1 MTDICR
7 CLGISRSS
15 YYRNRKSRDC
25 AVRRTSSKSRDDEVV
40 LSCIKELKLQHP
52 FWGYRRIWAHL
63 RYRQGIYINKKRAY
77 RLMRENDLLCSVKRC
92 KAKRRSN
99 NGKKPR
105 AVRPLQF
112 WGIDMSKVMIQ
123 CLGWAYFVVIIDWYS
138 RRVVGWSLKLRS
150 RSSDWLEVLEEAVL
164 REFPD
169 GTRGKGLQL
178 ISDNGNQ
185 PTSKSFHE
193 RCKILGIEQI
203 FTSYGNPRGNAETER
218 FIRTFKEEVVWPVEF
233 VNFEEAVEAIK
244 SWIEYYNEDYV
255 HSSLGYMS
263 PIEFEKMYYAKVA

>member
-1 MTDICR
+1 
-7 CLGISRSS
+7 
-15 YYRNRKSRDC
+15 
-25 AVRRTSSKSRDDEVV
+25 
-40 LSCIKELKLQHP
+40 
-52 FWGYRRIWAHL
+52 
-63 RYRQGIYINKKRAY
+63 
-77 RLMRENDLLCSVKRC
+77 
-92 KAKRRSN
+92 
-99 NGKKPR
+99 
-105 AVRPLQF
+105 
-112 WGIDMSKVMIQ
+112 
-123 CLGWAYFVVIIDWYS
+123 
-138 RRVVGWSLKLRS
+138 
-150 RSSDWLEVLEEAVL
+150 VLEEAVL

-218 FIRTFKEEVVWPVEF
+218 FIRTFKVKEEVVWPVEF

-263 PIEFEKMYYAKVA
+263 PVEFEKMYYAKVA